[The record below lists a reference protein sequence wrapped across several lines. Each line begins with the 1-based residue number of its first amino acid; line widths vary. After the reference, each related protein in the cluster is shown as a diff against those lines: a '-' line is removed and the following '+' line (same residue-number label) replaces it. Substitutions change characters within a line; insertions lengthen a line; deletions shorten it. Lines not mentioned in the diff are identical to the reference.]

1 MDRIGSEFM
10 HDACKESEKL
20 KLAFSHE
27 ETAYTPADSILG
39 DYWRAY
45 IDPIH
50 QGISSACLR
59 LQM

>member
-1 MDRIGSEFM
+1 MTHETQQSSSISFMDRIGSEFM

-39 DYWRAY
+39 DY
-45 IDPIH
+45 
-50 QGISSACLR
+50 
-59 LQM
+59 